1 VSNTATRIIVAV
13 IAIPVIVFLILQGNW
28 FFAFFV
34 MVISAVALH
43 EFYNLARAKN
53 ISPNAEVGLAA
64 GLALQA
70 TLAASNFGL
79 IPTQFSMMAFIGII
93 ITFTLAAIALEL
105 RRALPNALLNIA
117 TTIMGVMY
125 VPVFFACLIQIRQF
139 YSALS
144 YENGAFL
151 KTAPNLPTFP
161 DVSAHVNDW
170 GGTFILLVFVSIWLC
185 DSVAYFVGMSFGKHK
200 LFPRVSPGKSWE
212 GAVAG
217 FISSAVGFP
226 LLAHYFLPGF
236 PLYHAIAIGIITGSI
251 SQIGD
256 LSESLLKRD
265 AGIKDS
271 SNYIPGH
278 GGFLDRF
285 DSLLFIAPAV
295 YVYLLIVSYLV

>member
-1 VSNTATRIIVAV
+1 MSNTATRILVA
-13 IAIPVIVFLILQGNW
+13 IAAIPVIVFLILQGSW

-34 MVISAVALH
+34 MIISAVALH

-53 ISPNAEVGLAA
+53 ISPNAQIGMVA
-64 GLALQA
+64 GIGLQA

-93 ITFTLAAIALEL
+93 IAFTLAAIALEL
-105 RRALPNALLNIA
+105 RRALENPLLNIA

-151 KTAPNLPTFP
+151 KTAPNLPAFP
-161 DVSAHVNDW
+161 GDSTTLNDW

-185 DSVAYFVGMSFGKHK
+185 DSVAFFVGKSFGNHK

-212 GAVAG
+212 GAIAG

-236 PLYHAIAIGIITGSI
+236 PLHHAIAIGIITGSI